1 MPEEWKRKEID
12 FAKQYYDK
20 VIVNT
25 PVKDRV
31 SEYINKIKEMGH
43 SIIIITAR
51 DNNLYTDPYK
61 TTAEQLKKSNI
72 YYDKLICTFDKAKA
86 CIEEQIDLMI
96 DDSIQNCKAINNANV
111 EVLLFSSKNNDNT
124 NISFNRVNNWKEVYD
139 YILKKSQYIDDKR

>member
-1 MPEEWKRKEID
+1 MEEKKID

-43 SIIIITAR
+43 SIITAR
-51 DNNLYTDPYK
+51 DNNLYTDSYK

-139 YILKKSQYIDDKR
+139 YILKKSQYIDYKR